1 MIKQETE
8 LDKLLNELRS
18 MKSEQR
24 KSHVANTRATWSAI
38 GSKDLQAAGFESQA
52 ELEAFLENNE
62 YSNLV

>member
-1 MIKQETE
+1 MIKKTE
-8 LDKLLNELRS
+8 LELLLEELRS

-24 KSHVANTRATWSAI
+24 KSHVANTKATWSAI
-38 GSKDLQAAGFESQA
+38 GSKDLQAAGFESQE

>member
-1 MIKQETE
+1 MIKKTE
-8 LDKLLNELRS
+8 LELLLEELRS

-24 KSHVANTRATWSAI
+24 KSHVANTKATWSAI

-62 YSNLV
+62 YSNLA

>member
-1 MIKQETE
+1 MIKKTE
-8 LDKLLNELRS
+8 LELLLEELRS

-24 KSHVANTRATWSAI
+24 KSHVANTKATWSAI

>member
-1 MIKQETE
+1 MIKKTE
-8 LDKLLNELRS
+8 LELLLEELRS

-62 YSNLV
+62 YSNLA

>member
-1 MIKQETE
+1 MENKKTE
-8 LDKLLNELRS
+8 LELLLEELRS

-24 KSHVANTRATWSAI
+24 KSHVQNTKATWSAI

-62 YSNLV
+62 YSNLA